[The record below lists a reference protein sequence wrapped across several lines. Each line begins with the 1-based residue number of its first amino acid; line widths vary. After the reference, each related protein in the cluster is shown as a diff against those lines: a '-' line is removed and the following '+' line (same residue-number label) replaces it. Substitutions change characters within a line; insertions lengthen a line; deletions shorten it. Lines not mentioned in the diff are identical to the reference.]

1 MESKHSIGEQIL
13 KTIELVG
20 KLRNIDPD
28 IKDIILTPRQKVSLD
43 NVIGMVK
50 KENCDDGSW
59 DINNDIYQ

>member
-13 KTIELVG
+13 KTIELVW

-43 NVIGMVK
+43 DVIGMVK
-50 KENCDDGSW
+50 KEDYDDGS
-59 DINNDIYQ
+59 

>member
-43 NVIGMVK
+43 DVIGMVK
-50 KENCDDGSW
+50 KEDYDDGS
-59 DINNDIYQ
+59 

>member
-28 IKDIILTPRQKVSLD
+28 IKDIILTPRQKVGLD

-50 KENCDDGSW
+50 KEDYDDGS
-59 DINNDIYQ
+59 